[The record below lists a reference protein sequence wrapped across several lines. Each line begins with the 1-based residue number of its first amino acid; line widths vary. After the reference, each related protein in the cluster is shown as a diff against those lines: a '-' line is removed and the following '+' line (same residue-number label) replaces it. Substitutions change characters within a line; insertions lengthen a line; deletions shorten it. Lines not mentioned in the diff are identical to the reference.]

1 MTYQETIDF
10 LYTQL
15 PVFQR
20 EGASAYKANL
30 KNTLAL
36 DERLNHPHTKYKTIH
51 VAGTNG
57 KGSVSHTLASILQK
71 EGYKVGLYTSPHLK
85 DFRERI
91 RVNGEMV
98 SEQFVVNFTKEQ
110 QPFIASHAPSFFEL
124 TVAMAFNYFEEMKVD
139 IAVIEVGLGGR
150 LDSTNIISPI
160 LSIITNIGY
169 DHTALLGNTLELIA
183 AEKGGIIK
191 ERTPVVIGRTQPE
204 TEPIFKEIAA
214 SKGAPIYFA
223 PDVYHAETGML
234 SAKRKQIFN
243 FYRHEKLAFRE
254 LEFELAGIYQK
265 ENLATILMAT
275 ELLNNLGLTISDNSI
290 RKGTSTVVET
300 TGLQGRWQTLG
311 YNPLIICDTG
321 HNEDGI
327 KQVMEQLNGMAYKQ
341 LHIVLGMVNDKD
353 HTSVLK
359 LLPKNAIYY
368 FTRAQIPRSLDE
380 QKLQIEAQKHQ
391 LTGKSYPSVATAVAE
406 AKKNAS
412 VNDLIFIGGSTFI
425 VAEAI

>member
-30 KNTLAL
+30 KNTLTL

-124 TVAMAFNYFEEMKVD
+124 TVAMAFKYFEEMKVD

-150 LDSTNIISPI
+150 LDSTNIIAPI

-243 FYRHEKLAFRE
+243 FYRHEKLTFRE
-254 LEFELAGIYQK
+254 LEFDLAGIYQK

-290 RKGTSTVVET
+290 RKGASTVVET

-327 KQVMEQLNGMAYKQ
+327 KQVMEQLNEMAYKQ

>member
-1 MTYQETIDF
+1 MTYQKTIEF
-10 LYTQL
+10 LHTQL

-20 EGASAYKANL
+20 EGSSAYKANL
-30 KNTLAL
+30 NNTLAL
-36 DERLNHPHTKYKTIH
+36 DERLNHPHIKYKTIH

-98 SEQFVVNFTKEQ
+98 SEQFVINFTKEQ
-110 QPFIASHAPSFFEL
+110 LPFIASHAPSFFEL
-124 TVAMAFNYFEEMKVD
+124 TVAMAFKYFEEMKVD

-191 ERTPVVIGRTQPE
+191 EKTPIVIGRTQPE

-223 PDVYHAETGML
+223 PDVYQAETGML
-234 SAKRKQIFN
+234 SEKRKQLFN
-243 FYRHEKLAFRE
+243 FYRYEKLEFRE

-275 ELLNNLGLTISDNSI
+275 ELLNNLGITISDNSI
-290 RKGTSTVVET
+290 REGASTVVET

-327 KQVMEQLNGMAYKQ
+327 KQVMKQLNGMAYKQ

-380 QKLQIEAQKHQ
+380 QKLRQEAQKHQ
-391 LTGKSYPSVATAVAE
+391 LTGKSYPSVAIAVEE

>member
-30 KNTLAL
+30 NNTLAL
-36 DERLNHPHTKYKTIH
+36 DEHLNHPHAKYKTIH

-98 SEQFVVNFTKEQ
+98 TEAFVINFTKEQ

-124 TVAMAFNYFEEMKVD
+124 TVGMAFKYFEEMKVD

-191 ERTPVVIGRTQPE
+191 EKTPVVIGRTQPE

-214 SKGAPIYFA
+214 SKGAPLYFA

-234 SAKRKQIFN
+234 SEKRKQLFN

-265 ENLATILMAT
+265 ENLATILMAA
-275 ELLNNLGLTISDNSI
+275 ELLNDLGLTICYNSI
-290 RKGTSTVVET
+290 REGASTVVET
-300 TGLQGRWQTLG
+300 TGLKGRWQTLG

-327 KQVMEQLNGMAYKQ
+327 KHVMEQINGMAYKQ

-380 QKLQIEAQKHQ
+380 QTLQQEAQKHQ
-391 LTGKSYPSVATAVAE
+391 LIGKSYPSVALAVDE